1 MQTVPAPADDPAGYI
16 DRLAHNR
23 RSTWLAALLAL
34 AGLFVFV
41 AIFNWFLPSLG
52 SGLGI
57 GGAIALGLLFSLVP
71 AALWLFLFYRLDRVE
86 PEPKRLVLT
95 VFVLSALVTAALH
108 EPLTQ
113 GIFQV
118 DRWLYSR
125 WWSQLLGAFFII
137 AVLEQ
142 ALIYLVVRFAV
153 VDHPEFNERADGVVY
168 GVAAALGMATV
179 FNFQYVVR
187 RGGVDLD
194 IGSIRMVVNAL
205 AYAGFGG
212 VLGYFIAQ
220 ARFEKTP
227 IYYLPLGFTI
237 SALLNSLF
245 FFLIQ
250 RTSGSRLTYNPWS
263 DLILAAVVAAVSLA
277 AVFFLIERANEET
290 LRLAAPAPPVAP
302 PPSPPTPPA
311 PATPEGDS

>member
-1 MQTVPAPADDPAGYI
+1 MQTVPAPVDDSIAYI
-16 DRLAHNR
+16 DRLANNR

-34 AGLFVFV
+34 AGLFLFV
-41 AIFNWFLPSLG
+41 AIFNWLLPNLG
-52 SGLGI
+52 SELST

-71 AALWLFLFYRLDRVE
+71 ATLWLLLFYRLDRLE
-86 PEPKRLVLT
+86 PEPKRLVLA
-95 VFVLSALVTAALH
+95 VFVLGALVTAALH
-108 EPLTQ
+108 GPLTQ
-113 GIFQV
+113 GVFQTAS
-118 DRWLYSR
+118 WLYSR
-125 WWSQLLGAFFII
+125 WWSQLLGAFFIV

-142 ALIYLVVRFAV
+142 ALLYLVVRFAV
-153 VDHPEFNERADGVVY
+153 LDHPEFDERADGVIY

-227 IYYLPLGFTI
+227 IYYLPLGFTL

-245 FFLIQ
+245 FFFIE
-250 RTSGSRLTYNPWS
+250 RSSGSRLTYNPWF
-263 DLILAAVVAAVSLA
+263 DLIVAALLAAASLA
-277 AVFFLIERANEET
+277 AVFVLIERANEET
-290 LRLAAPAPPVAP
+290 LRLAAAPANSA
-302 PPSPPTPPA
+302 PPTPPA
-311 PATPEGDS
+311 ASTPEGGL